1 MSFAKRWNRII
12 KNCSKIQKFVQK
24 GQKMM
29 VKPVRLKNRTKKK
42 CFALSEE
49 ENRILIQTAGMMDMN
64 QTELIVYAVKKVRQ
78 LELQRAQLRKHER
91 ERASRADQAGRVSS

>member
-1 MSFAKRWNRII
+1 
-12 KNCSKIQKFVQK
+12 
-24 GQKMM
+24 
-29 VKPVRLKNRTKKK
+29 
-42 CFALSEE
+42 
-49 ENRILIQTAGMMDMN
+49 MN

>member
-1 MSFAKRWNRII
+1 MKE
-12 KNCSKIQKFVQK
+12 IQ
-24 GQKMM
+24 
-29 VKPVRLKNRTKKK
+29 PVRKKNRTKKK

-49 ENRILIQTAGMMDMN
+49 ENRILLQTAGMMDMN